1 MPFHSCKGEDKMGRL
16 EAVFTEN
23 GAALLDVIPEKRITI
38 SVNYFNDD
46 PRPTEVVI
54 TPRTDSLTRLNLGDS
69 RNLKVAANLFG
80 QLDITFITPERFG
93 DIKINIISEEKS
105 RIGFFREERHE
116 VSLTI
121 RMVTRAVT
129 EVSRDPKVDDHL
141 KEIKALGGTLI
152 LSPDHEYLID
162 VIPVVGDLSTTPT
175 ISLKIQT
182 TSGVPIQLN
191 EDEKGLN
198 ILQASIIKG
207 QEELERVSEDQMILR
222 YFADRY
228 KSYLLDLGAEVQDT
242 AGDIHLKVGPDP
254 KLYYF
259 LTQVIPSEDEGVLK
273 KINNILTLAENE
285 DADVTLIVT
294 KLDEDL
300 IALSQE
306 KKVNVV
312 NIFNG
317 IIAKGNFTGDKVLED
332 FVEDVLTLKLVDINR
347 SPDGAYTPNAFKRKM
362 EEVK

>member
-1 MPFHSCKGEDKMGRL
+1 MGRL
-16 EAVFTEN
+16 EAVFAEN
-23 GAALLDVIPEKRITI
+23 GSTLLDVLPEKRVNI

-46 PRPTEVVI
+46 PRPIEVVI
-54 TPRTDSLTRLNLGDS
+54 KPRTSSLTRINLGES
-69 RNLKVAANLFG
+69 KNLKVPANSFSKV
-80 QLDITFITPERFG
+80 DFSFITPERFG
-93 DIKINIISEEKS
+93 DIKIIILSEEKS
-105 RIGFFREERHE
+105 RIGFFREEKHE
-116 VSLTI
+116 VSLTV
-121 RMVTRAVT
+121 RMVTRSVT

-152 LSPDHEYLID
+152 LSPDHEYMID
-162 VIPVVGDLSTTPT
+162 VIPVVGDLSTSPT

-191 EDEKGLN
+191 EDEKGLS
-198 ILQASIIKG
+198 ILQSSILKG
-207 QEELERVSEDQMILR
+207 QEELERVAEDQMILR

-228 KSYLLDLGAEVQDT
+228 KQYLIDMGAEVEDS

-259 LTQVIPSEDEGVLK
+259 LSQVAPSEDEGVLK
-273 KINNILTLAENE
+273 KINNIIQLAKNE

-294 KLDEDL
+294 KFDDEL
-300 IALSQE
+300 ISLSREQ
-306 KKVNVV
+306 KVNVV

-332 FVEDVLTLKLVDINR
+332 FLEDELTLRLSDNAR
-347 SPDGAYTPNAFKRKM
+347 NPDGAYTPNAFKKKI
-362 EEVK
+362 EEVS